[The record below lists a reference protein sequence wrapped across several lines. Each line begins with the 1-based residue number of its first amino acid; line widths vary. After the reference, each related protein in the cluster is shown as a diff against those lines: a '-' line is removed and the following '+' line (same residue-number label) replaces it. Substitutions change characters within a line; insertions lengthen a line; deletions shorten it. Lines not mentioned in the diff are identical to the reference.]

1 MLSFLPSPILVIIN
15 SILIAIN
22 VIVIATPMML
32 LGIIKFLLPFHFVTV
47 MIEKCNYHLY
57 KTWVFVNRCIIRLT
71 NNINWHITGDAI
83 PNTKKSCIVISNHI
97 SWLDILFI
105 GCVYKGNIPTTKFFM
120 KHSLI
125 YIPFAGLACYALG
138 MPFLRRFPKEKL
150 LKNPKLR
157 NKDIQTTKAA
167 CKRLIDFPTT
177 LINFVEGS
185 RFTAEK
191 AKVARSPYKY
201 LLPPK
206 VASLGVALSEIGDQV
221 EYIFNNTFYYPDNPK
236 KAFVDMMK
244 GKVKNVYVNV
254 EILEK
259 TDAIKGN
266 YLEDKQFKH
275 DFTMYM
281 RDLWEKKDQ
290 VLEKM
295 HQDYETNYK
304 NKQFCL
310 RKRKELQNSRAPFLT
325 FI

>member
-1 MLSFLPSPILVIIN
+1 
-15 SILIAIN
+15 
-22 VIVIATPMML
+22 
-32 LGIIKFLLPFHFVTV
+32 
-47 MIEKCNYHLY
+47 
-57 KTWVFVNRCIIRLT
+57 
-71 NNINWHITGDAI
+71 
-83 PNTKKSCIVISNHI
+83 
-97 SWLDILFI
+97 
-105 GCVYKGNIPTTKFFM
+105 M

-221 EYIFNNTFYYPDNPK
+221 
-236 KAFVDMMK
+236 
-244 GKVKNVYVNV
+244 
-254 EILEK
+254 
-259 TDAIKGN
+259 
-266 YLEDKQFKH
+266 
-275 DFTMYM
+275 
-281 RDLWEKKDQ
+281 
-290 VLEKM
+290 
-295 HQDYETNYK
+295 
-304 NKQFCL
+304 
-310 RKRKELQNSRAPFLT
+310 
-325 FI
+325 